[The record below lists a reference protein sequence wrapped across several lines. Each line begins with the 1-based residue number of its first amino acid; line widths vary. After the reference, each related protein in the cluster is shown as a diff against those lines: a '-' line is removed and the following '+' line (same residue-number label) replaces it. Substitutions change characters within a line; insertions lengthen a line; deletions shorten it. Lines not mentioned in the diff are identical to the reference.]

1 MSETVTLH
9 SALAPEAVRE
19 ALLRSVSTQGVPPY
33 LLPWFY
39 QWFRKENH
47 ARPVWGVVEGGT
59 FRLRCSSGGAYAPYF
74 YAKWEPQ
81 HGGSRI
87 DGYFDLGP
95 IERRS
100 LRFALIAVLAI
111 AAIGISLNVLDLTR
125 GTHFTTDP
133 QIGIV
138 ISILLIPFAIGFQRF
153 MRWLGSRTDE
163 RMLAFLESTLAA
175 RRAAQLA

>member
-1 MSETVTLH
+1 M
-9 SALAPEAVRE
+9 
-19 ALLRSVSTQGVPPY
+19 
-33 LLPWFY
+33 
-39 QWFRKENH
+39 
-47 ARPVWGVVEGGT
+47 VESRT
-59 FRLRCSSGGAYAPYF
+59 FRLRYSSGGVYAPCF
-74 YAKWEPQ
+74 YAKCEPQ

-111 AAIGISLNVLDLTR
+111 AAIGILLNVLDLTL

-138 ISILLIPFAIGFQRF
+138 ISILLIPFAVGFQRF

-163 RMLAFLESTLAA
+163 HVLAFLESTLAA
-175 RRAAQLA
+175 KRAAQLS